1 MSDSEADNLILF
13 ARIAQHGGFSA
24 AGRALDIPKSRLSR
38 RLSRL
43 EEQLGARLIQ
53 RNSRGFSLTAIGE
66 QVRVKAEAILSEIE
80 ATKTMVEGHRAQPQ
94 GALRV
99 SCPITISQ
107 YWFSPLL
114 PAFLARYP
122 RVQVVLVT
130 TNRRV
135 DLIAERI
142 DVALRVRHG
151 QIEEPDCVIR
161 KLLDAPDILV
171 AAPELADGLGDL
183 APDNLPV
190 LADGQT
196 LATASDEP
204 HVWRLVDASGHVHHF
219 SHRPRLITND
229 MGALRRAALDGAGVA
244 LIPLMACVDDL
255 ATGRLVRLLPEWSA
269 GSGVLQV
276 AYASRRGMAPPV
288 RALVDFLVDAAAAR
302 PVAPASAAHSVID

>member
-1 MSDSEADNLILF
+1 MSDSEADDLVLF

-38 RLSRL
+38 RLSGL
-43 EEQLGARLIQ
+43 EERLGARLIQ

-66 QVRVKAEAILSEIE
+66 QVQAKAEAILAEIE
-80 ATKTMVEGHRAQPQ
+80 ATKAMVEGHRAQPQ
-94 GALRV
+94 GMLRI
-99 SCPITISQ
+99 SCPVAISQ
-107 YWFSPLL
+107 YWLSPLL

-122 RVQVVLVT
+122 QIQVVLET

-151 QIEEPDCVIR
+151 QIDEPDFVIR

-171 AAPELADGLGDL
+171 AAPERLEGLEGLDEDSL
-183 APDNLPV
+183 HL

-196 LATASDEP
+196 LATANDEP
-204 HVWRLVDASGHVHHF
+204 HIWRLIDPSGSIHHL
-219 SHRPRLITND
+219 SHRPRMITND
-229 MGALRRAALDGAGVA
+229 MGAVRRAALDGAGVA
-244 LIPLMACVDDL
+244 LIPLMACAEDL
-255 ATGRLVRLLPEWSA
+255 AAGRLVRLLPEWNA

-276 AYASRRGMAPPV
+276 AYASRRGVAPPV
-288 RALVDFLVDAAAAR
+288 RALIDFLVDAAATR
-302 PVAPASAAHSVID
+302 PAPSAAD